1 MLSDRETDHLSVPR
15 LTSSLQGGVMSTC
28 HPPNTPPPE
37 STADE
42 LFQLKK
48 LLRDD
53 PAFAEA
59 LRSTE
64 TTEEAA
70 RLVCQHGLDVTPEAL
85 WRNRGTLESCGRPT
99 WRG

>member
-1 MLSDRETDHLSVPR
+1 MA
-15 LTSSLQGGVMSTC
+15 TC
-28 HPPNTPPPE
+28 HLPTDAAAV

-42 LFQLKK
+42 LHQLKE
-48 LLRDD
+48 LLHKD

-70 RLVCQHGLDVTPEAL
+70 HLVCEHGLDVTPAAL
-85 WRNRGTLESCGRPT
+85 WRNRGTLVSGGRPT

>member
-1 MLSDRETDHLSVPR
+1 MA
-15 LTSSLQGGVMSTC
+15 TC
-28 HPPNTPPPE
+28 HPPNSPPAV
-37 STADE
+37 SATDE
-42 LFQLKK
+42 LSHLRQ

-64 TTEEAA
+64 TTEAAA
-70 RLVCQHGLDVTPEAL
+70 RVVCEHGIDVTPEAL
-85 WRNRGTLESCGRPT
+85 WRNRGTLESDGRPT